1 MFVVSQMVIYFMQ
14 EDNKKEERKTKMD
27 IRKHR
32 FIPQIQTF
40 SKVITDK
47 KKKLNSRSNLKKR
60 LRDEGF

>member
-1 MFVVSQMVIYFMQ
+1 MVIYFMQ
-14 EDNKKEERKTKMD
+14 EGNKKEERKTKMD